1 MRTGDIVTA
10 EGGRSFTVGEMLG
23 RGLWGT
29 SWLVRDGAGR
39 EGVLKV
45 ALDPSDVP
53 TDAPVPDGLFA
64 ACRAAAGEL
73 AEVYGKNHPWLPRLD
88 AVVKTTAGVPGVV
101 LARYPNTLKRKI
113 AGGITLSEGVPL
125 LLVVARL
132 IDESGVP
139 HGDLRPSN
147 VFVNDRGDA
156 VLADPMPVAILPF
169 RARLSELA
177 GHERDEFLPPEAVD
191 RTGPGLDTYAL
202 CAMLYRIAMIGAVGA
217 GRDPRREERVPL
229 PRDGLDK
236 VELAGL
242 RDRVLSRLK
251 DDRANP
257 RFAPRMSERM
267 GSLLN
272 RGLSKDTE
280 PSPPYR
286 FSDLAA
292 LRPRL
297 DEVAELI
304 DPRVEDV
311 GHLLL
316 APNAK
321 NSVFQ
326 GGEPATFSVTIA
338 CSPGVQGHE
347 DVVCGLQI
355 TDLDASG
362 DARVKVPDTKFSV
375 KAHHSGRQRFDFVVP
390 ELHPGRYRLNVAF
403 SIRDGREEPKVAT
416 GEFEIRPPP
425 GYVPPGEDPPS
436 SPAPLSL
443 PPRSGASFP
452 SSVGAVGT
460 GDGPSAP
467 GADVVRLFGS
477 GPASDPGSDG
487 FPRPIAPSS
496 PGVDAPAVAPA
507 VPREVD
513 SGDRDG
519 DTAPANV
526 GARPVIAEIE
536 VDPTTGSGEPVSA
549 SGSTPP
555 AIALTPSL
563 GRSPPTGPTLAPAMA
578 PVDPPSGGVSLGGWA
593 RQVDVDDGAPAG
605 LNEPYV
611 PGPIGGED
619 LPSFGGEAPAAGPS
633 TAAVWIEKAI
643 DLVRKD
649 TYTAFMVFLVLA
661 LGFILFCFFI
671 ATVLT

>member
-1 MRTGDIVTA
+1 
-10 EGGRSFTVGEMLG
+10 
-23 RGLWGT
+23 
-29 SWLVRDGAGR
+29 
-39 EGVLKV
+39 
-45 ALDPSDVP
+45 
-53 TDAPVPDGLFA
+53 
-64 ACRAAAGEL
+64 
-73 AEVYGKNHPWLPRLD
+73 
-88 AVVKTTAGVPGVV
+88 
-101 LARYPNTLKRKI
+101 
-113 AGGITLSEGVPL
+113 
-125 LLVVARL
+125 
-132 IDESGVP
+132 
-139 HGDLRPSN
+139 
-147 VFVNDRGDA
+147 
-156 VLADPMPVAILPF
+156 
-169 RARLSELA
+169 
-177 GHERDEFLPPEAVD
+177 
-191 RTGPGLDTYAL
+191 
-202 CAMLYRIAMIGAVGA
+202 MLYRIAMIGPVGA
-217 GRDPRREERVPL
+217 ARDPRREERVPL

-257 RFAPRMSERM
+257 RFAPRLSERM

-286 FSDLAA
+286 FGDLAS

-316 APNAK
+316 APTAK
-321 NSVFQ
+321 NGVFQ

-355 TDLDASG
+355 SDLDASG
-362 DARVKVPDTKFSV
+362 DARVKVPETKFSV

-390 ELHPGRYRLNVAF
+390 EIPPGRYRLNVAF

-416 GEFEIRPPP
+416 GEFEIRPPA

-443 PPRSGASFP
+443 PPRFGGGRADPVAAS
-452 SSVGAVGT
+452 GT

-477 GPASDPGSDG
+477 GPASDPGTDG

-496 PGVDAPAVAPA
+496 PGVEAPVAATP
-507 VPREVD
+507 VSRP
-513 SGDRDG
+513 DRDR
-519 DTAPANV
+519 DTIPANSS
-526 GARPVIAEIE
+526 ARPIAVEIE
-536 VDPTTGSGEPVSA
+536 VDPTTGSGDA
-549 SGSTPP
+549 GSDAGIAPP
-555 AIALTPSL
+555 AIALMPSL
-563 GRSPPTGPTLAPAMA
+563 GRSPPTGPTLAPAA
-578 PVDPPSGGVSLGGWA
+578 TPIEPPSISINPAGWS
-593 RQVDVDDGAPAG
+593 RQVDVDDGAPVG
-605 LNEPYV
+605 MNGPYV
-611 PGPIGGED
+611 PGPAGGED
-619 LPSFGGEAPAAGPS
+619 LPSFGGDAPSSLAPS
-633 TAAVWIEKAI
+633 AVSVWVEKAI

-661 LGFILFCFFI
+661 LGFILFCFFL
-671 ATVLT
+671 ATVLS